1 MHRAS
6 ITRWSEMTNTDG
18 TIRERAAAAGRGDHA
33 SATAA
38 GYGLIGL
45 KSLSKDTIAALLDRA
60 QWWAERPNEW
70 CDLLRGRTV
79 ANLFFEPSTRTRFSF
94 EVAAKRLGAD
104 VLNFSAATSSVQKGE
119 SLYDTLRTLEAMGVA
134 AAVVRLAET
143 GALEKL
149 APRLTMRLVNAGDGT
164 GEHPTQAL
172 LDLLTIRQHFGR
184 LEGLTVA
191 IIGDIRHSR
200 VARSNLYALT
210 KFGARVLF
218 AGPEHLMWHGHG
230 GLAEVVS
237 VDEAVETA
245 DVVMMLRVQRERH
258 ADPAGVPEDYLARYG
273 LTVERARRM
282 KPHAVILHPA
292 PVNRG
297 VEIADELVEDPR
309 SLIFRQVTNG
319 VAVRMAVL
327 ERAVRGGDA
336 GWVS

>member
-1 MHRAS
+1 MATA
-6 ITRWSEMTNTDG
+6 TRNPRPNPAPD
-18 TIRERAAAAGRGDHA
+18 RRHPVDPAAAPARGGPSNGKAGGHD
-33 SATAA
+33 
-38 GYGLIGL
+38 LIGL
-45 KSLSKDTIAALLDRA
+45 KELSPEAICALLDRA
-60 QWWAERPNEW
+60 QWWAERPKERSEV
-70 CDLLRGRTV
+70 LRGRFV

-94 EVAAKRLGAD
+94 EVAARRLGAD

-119 SLYDTLRTLEAMGVA
+119 SHYDTLRTLEAMGVE
-134 AAVVRLAET
+134 AAVVRLAEP
-143 GALEKL
+143 GVLAEL
-149 APRLTMRLVNAGDGT
+149 APRLAMRLVNAGDGAN
-164 GEHPTQAL
+164 EHPTQAL
-172 LDLLTIRQHFGR
+172 LDMLTIRQRFGR

-191 IIGDIRHSR
+191 IIGDIAHSR
-200 VARSNLYALT
+200 VARSNLYGLT

-218 AGPEHLMWHGHG
+218 AGPEPLLWHGHG

-237 VDEAVETA
+237 VDEAVEAA

-258 ADPAGVPEDYLARYG
+258 VDPAAVPEDYLARYG